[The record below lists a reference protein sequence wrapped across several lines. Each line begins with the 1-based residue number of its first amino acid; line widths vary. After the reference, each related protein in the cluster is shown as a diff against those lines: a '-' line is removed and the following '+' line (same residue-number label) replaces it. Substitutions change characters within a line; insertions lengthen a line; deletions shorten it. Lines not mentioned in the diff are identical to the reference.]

1 MTSRK
6 RTAMMASC
14 NKFLKKLEE
23 LTDESKVAF
32 SLGKTDFSLDPEHLD
47 KFKIKAEF
55 QLKPRFADEI
65 DAGIDDSQSRLD
77 EYKTD

>member
-1 MTSRK
+1 
-6 RTAMMASC
+6 MMAAC

-23 LTDESKVAF
+23 LSEEYNVAF
-32 SLGKTDFSLDPEHLD
+32 SLGKTDFSIDPEHLD

-65 DAGIDDSQSRLD
+65 DAGIDDSQVRIDS
-77 EYKTD
+77 YNKATTNNYQ